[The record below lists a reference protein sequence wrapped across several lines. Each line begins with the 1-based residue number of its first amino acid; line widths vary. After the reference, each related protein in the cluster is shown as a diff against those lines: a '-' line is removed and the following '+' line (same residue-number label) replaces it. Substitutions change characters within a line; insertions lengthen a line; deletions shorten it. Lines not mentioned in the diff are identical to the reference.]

1 MSLLRSL
8 YYSHLSC
15 SSLWRRGKTRRGNL
29 SRLLRCSP
37 CLSLSLWGV
46 IPCLTSE
53 REVQLITC
61 YYCIM
66 GNCVYLL
73 IAALGIIQVYSD
85 WWEFESVWVWV
96 LLKGCVFRSHLVSI
110 TPVVTLNNP
119 VELWVNRSVLCELTL
134 RELNTHAHTQSHTE
148 NVTACNH
155 WLITHIPTVWSLS
168 EQQDIRRK
176 PIHSF
181 WRNNIEISESSFHSP
196 IQVQ

>member
-29 SRLLRCSP
+29 NRLLRCSP

-96 LLKGCVFRSHLVSI
+96 LLKGCVFRAHLVSI
-110 TPVVTLNNP
+110 RPVVTLQNP
-119 VELWVNRSVLCELTL
+119 VELWNWVNRSVVVG
-134 RELNTHAHTQSHTE
+134 RVHTQRVKHTHTH
-148 NVTACNH
+148 VTAWCNH
-155 WLITHIPTVWSLS
+155 WLITHTDSHSPSYCVWSLK
-168 EQQDIRRK
+168 QANGVRY
-176 PIHSF
+176 
-181 WRNNIEISESSFHSP
+181 
-196 IQVQ
+196 